1 LSNERGTRLYKL
13 QKRFQAAF
21 GFTLRAPRP
30 SPSRTG
36 DADTLIASQ
45 PSSSVAVSSI
55 VRSLPEPRLLGSALN
70 FPSSSDNVGILP
82 YRHPIVSV
90 VGRPIRVT
98 QVDNPTMSQME
109 EVQAQYIV
117 ELKR

>member
-1 LSNERGTRLYKL
+1 MYKL

-21 GFTLRAPRP
+21 GFTLRA
-30 SPSRTG
+30 SP
-36 DADTLIASQ
+36 ALPAAPLPELIALSHSHLLRPGTLQ
-45 PSSSVAVSSI
+45 LCVPLHRCWYPALT
-55 VRSLPEPRLLGSALN
+55 RFPRA
-70 FPSSSDNVGILP
+70 DNVGVLP

-98 QVDNPTMSQME
+98 QVDNPTMAQME